1 MIRKKTFIIIIVLL
15 IILFSEK
22 IYGFKIKIDEYNLI
36 SSNINDLK
44 EENLKIKE
52 NDFRS
57 AYQYDDYLDYNIEY
71 SKILYRDLYNLK
83 DEITIYK
90 GKNNGIKLNNL
101 VVNTKGLVGII
112 TKVNENSSIVKL
124 LNNKDTV
131 LSVKVNNVYGILKF
145 KEEKLI
151 IEGINNKAEIKV
163 GDKVTTSDISI
174 YPEDILIGTI
184 TEINFDDYEIE
195 QIIKLKPAVDFENI
209 KYIGIITDLRGVK

>member
-22 IYGFKIKIDEYNLI
+22 IYGFKIKMDEYNLI
-36 SSNINDLK
+36 SSNVNDVK
-44 EENLKIKE
+44 EENLKTKE
-52 NDFRS
+52 NDFIS
-57 AYQYDDYLDYNIEY
+57 SYQYDDYLDYNIEY
-71 SKILYRDLYNLK
+71 SKVLYRDLYNLK

-101 VVNTKGLVGII
+101 VINTKGLVGIV

-124 LNNKDTV
+124 LNNKNTI
-131 LSVKVNNVYGILKF
+131 LSVKINNVYGILKF
-145 KEEKLI
+145 KEENLI

-184 TEINFDDYEIE
+184 AEINFDDYEIE